1 VSNDLGVEPGDGA
14 EFAKTITAA
23 DIDGFA
29 AITGDNDP
37 IHMDEAYAAGTAYGR
52 RIAHG
57 MLVMGLLSTAS
68 SLISRKAVARGAKGV
83 PVSLGYDRIRFVRPA
98 FIGDHL
104 TARYRIEAIDPARRR
119 SRSRV
124 EVVNQNGETVVAG
137 EHIMKWVG

>member
-68 SLISRKAVARGAKGV
+68 SLISRKAVERGAKGV

-98 FIGDHL
+98 FIGDRL

>member
-68 SLISRKAVARGAKGV
+68 SLISRQAVARGAKGV

-119 SRSRV
+119 SRSHV